1 MDGMSVNMSV
11 PCKREATG
19 HFLQFT
25 LASVQLTIAA
35 AHGLLAGVLL
45 VARRGALGPVQLV
58 QTEGGGHLVHVL
70 PTVLPHHLTSI
81 IVQFT
86 IRTAG
91 QFAEIFLKS
100 KLFQIFFAP
109 HLILKHLSLQCLVV

>member
-1 MDGMSVNMSV
+1 MSV
-11 PCKREATG
+11 PGKREATG

-25 LASVQLTIAA
+25 LAGVQLTVTPTD
-35 AHGLLAGVLL
+35 GLLAGVLL
-45 VARRGALGPVQLV
+45 IAGRGAPGPVQLV

-70 PTVLPHHLTSI
+70 PAVLPHHLTSV

-91 QFAEIFLKS
+91 QFAEIFFYNQAVS
-100 KLFQIFFAP
+100 N
-109 HLILKHLSLQCLVV
+109 ILAISCR